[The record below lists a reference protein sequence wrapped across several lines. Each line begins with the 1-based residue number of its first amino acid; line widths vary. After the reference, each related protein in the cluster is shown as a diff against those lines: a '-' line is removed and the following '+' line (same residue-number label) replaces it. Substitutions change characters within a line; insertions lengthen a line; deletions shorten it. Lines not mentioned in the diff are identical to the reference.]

1 MHYKIEDGDVILPKK
16 LITEIPD
23 LRLRIDDLLTWYNK
37 GDRLNHFIVGNPDS
51 KLQKLGCKCKPDES
65 TSKKRINRK
74 TRTISK

>member
-1 MHYKIEDGDVILPKK
+1 MHYKIEDGDVIIPKK

-37 GDRLNHFIVGNPDS
+37 GDRLNHFIVGDPES
-51 KLQKLGCKCKPDES
+51 KLQKLGCKCKDES
-65 TSKKRINRK
+65 TSKKRTNRK

>member
-1 MHYKIEDGDVILPKK
+1 MQYKIEDGDVIIPKK

-37 GDRLNHFIVGNPDS
+37 GDRLNHFIVGDPES
-51 KLQKLGCKCKPDES
+51 KLQKLGCKCKDES
-65 TSKKRINRK
+65 TSKKRTNRK